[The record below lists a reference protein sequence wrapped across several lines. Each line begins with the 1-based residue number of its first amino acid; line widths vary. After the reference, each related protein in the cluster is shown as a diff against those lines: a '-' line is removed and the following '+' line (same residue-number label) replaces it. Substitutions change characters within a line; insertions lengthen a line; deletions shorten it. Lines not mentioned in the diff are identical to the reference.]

1 MLFSLLVLL
10 HFQASILQIS
20 LSSHMLQGYSVGMTV
35 VLSVTKLLAYLA
47 LIHFHKLTLT
57 NAILADT
64 LGYGLMYAGL
74 HIAHARY
81 CTPRRMARG
90 FSPQPA
96 ERRRLFRYSF
106 FNNFNDAGTLLL
118 TSKSD
123 NFFIAALM
131 NPVAVGT
138 YAFYGRL
145 NEMASQLLPS
155 RLFSNVIQPVF
166 FAVPANEAKIRI
178 PRYFSFILNLANMVQ
193 LPMVAYAIAFHAE
206 IVTVLFGG
214 KYLDSSWLLPIIVGF
229 ATVGRMGE
237 PVRMVA
243 QYQEK
248 ASLILLSKVF
258 GIYNLVAILV
268 LVPIA
273 GVYGAAIA
281 TGSAQAMKTLYLWWH
296 VRDMARWTNF
306 RAVLNDDAADLGQLH
321 SRVRSVEE
329 HAGYAAL
336 RASACRRNPVW
347 SCGSAVCAW
356 PGAVAFRSP
365 DPGVS
370 SAWTRS
376 ARSRV
381 AGHSSQSA
389 RDVSSSTS

>member
-1 MLFSLLVLL
+1 M
-10 HFQASILQIS
+10 
-20 LSSHMLQGYSVGMTV
+20 
-35 VLSVTKLLAYLA
+35 
-47 LIHFHKLTLT
+47 TLT

-106 FNNFNDAGTLLL
+106 FNNFNDAGSLLL

-123 NFFIAALM
+123 NFFIAALI
-131 NPVAVGT
+131 NPVAVAT

-145 NEMASQLLPS
+145 NEMSSQLLPS

-178 PRYFSFILNLANMVQ
+178 PRYFSFILNMANIVQ
-193 LPMVAYAIAFHAE
+193 LPTVTYATAFHAE

-214 KYLDSSWLLPIIVGF
+214 KYLDSSWLLPIILAF

-237 PVRMVA
+237 PVGMVA

-248 ASLILLSKVF
+248 AALILLSKVF

-306 RAVLNDDAADLGQLH
+306 RVVLKMTLLIWGSCIAVCVALKDMLPTPPVVHLLVGAILCGVAAVLFARGPALSPSDRQILASVLHGREARVLEWLGI
-321 SRVRSVEE
+321 
-329 HAGYAAL
+329 L
-336 RASACRRNPVW
+336 RKAPA
-347 SCGSAVCAW
+347 
-356 PGAVAFRSP
+356 
-365 DPGVS
+365 
-370 SAWTRS
+370 T
-376 ARSRV
+376 
-381 AGHSSQSA
+381 
-389 RDVSSSTS
+389 